1 MHGLVN
7 CAIQAFATDSYGRE
21 VWEEVTR
28 RANLEFFDFE
38 TMLSYDDAV
47 TPRVLDAL
55 SATLNRARN
64 DVMED
69 IGTYLVSHPNT
80 ESLRRLLRFGGVDFV
95 EFLHSLDDLS
105 DRVKLAVSDLSLPEV
120 ELSEHSAEDFTL
132 TCRVGPKG
140 YGRVMTGVLRSMAD
154 DYGVLAILHCE
165 DTSEGYEAISIS
177 LIETDFAEGRQFC
190 AGGAIRMMTL
200 ANISDVLDVLCPL
213 HLIMSDDGTIL
224 HCGPTLTKMDLEAD
238 LVGRRFGDV
247 FSIRRPKTLRSID
260 ALIGHAGK
268 KLHLRLRR
276 PPQTAF
282 KAVLVPTTENRFVVN
297 LSFSIS
303 IAEAVKNHA
312 LTSSD
317 FPPTDLTID
326 MLYLIEAQT
335 AAMHA
340 SRSLT
345 HRLYGDK
352 IAAQEQAFTDTLTG
366 LRNRRA
372 MDQVLQR
379 LLGWGAPFAVMNID
393 LDFFKE
399 VNDTQGH
406 AAGDHVLRKM
416 ADILAAETREND
428 VPIRLGGDEFALI
441 LPHTSDEETLAL
453 IANRIIAAVND
464 PIVYQG
470 KTCNVSASIGSAIFD
485 PAKSVS
491 VDEVFERADATLYA
505 SKWAGRGRHTAFSEG
520 LSKLKCDVR

>member
-7 CAIQAFATDSYGRE
+7 CAIQAFATNSYGRE

-177 LIETDFAEGRQFC
+177 LIETDFAEGRQF
-190 AGGAIRMMTL
+190 ALGAQST
-200 ANISDVLDVLCPL
+200 
-213 HLIMSDDGTIL
+213 
-224 HCGPTLTKMDLEAD
+224 
-238 LVGRRFGDV
+238 
-247 FSIRRPKTLRSID
+247 
-260 ALIGHAGK
+260 
-268 KLHLRLRR
+268 
-276 PPQTAF
+276 
-282 KAVLVPTTENRFVVN
+282 
-297 LSFSIS
+297 
-303 IAEAVKNHA
+303 
-312 LTSSD
+312 
-317 FPPTDLTID
+317 
-326 MLYLIEAQT
+326 
-335 AAMHA
+335 
-340 SRSLT
+340 
-345 HRLYGDK
+345 
-352 IAAQEQAFTDTLTG
+352 
-366 LRNRRA
+366 
-372 MDQVLQR
+372 
-379 LLGWGAPFAVMNID
+379 
-393 LDFFKE
+393 
-399 VNDTQGH
+399 
-406 AAGDHVLRKM
+406 
-416 ADILAAETREND
+416 
-428 VPIRLGGDEFALI
+428 
-441 LPHTSDEETLAL
+441 
-453 IANRIIAAVND
+453 
-464 PIVYQG
+464 
-470 KTCNVSASIGSAIFD
+470 
-485 PAKSVS
+485 
-491 VDEVFERADATLYA
+491 
-505 SKWAGRGRHTAFSEG
+505 
-520 LSKLKCDVR
+520 